1 MVTRR
6 IAYVLEVIMLTPRPH
21 TALRTSG
28 SVDRSHFVAQKSI
41 LKLDHARVRE
51 QKRWIISRYQ
61 RAAGHDLMATVGE
74 ELEELLANFSLF
86 IISTYRLK
94 CRREA
99 GKSLRFRLQLKGRK
113 YNA

>member
-1 MVTRR
+1 
-6 IAYVLEVIMLTPRPH
+6 MLTPRPH

-51 QKRWIISRYQ
+51 QKRWIIARYQ

-74 ELEELLANFSLF
+74 ELEELLANFCAFHNIYLSAKVPARSRQEF
-86 IISTYRLK
+86 AVQTAI
-94 CRREA
+94 
-99 GKSLRFRLQLKGRK
+99 KGEEV
-113 YNA
+113 